1 MTEFTQGIQG
11 VFQKLLTSSSLG
23 LALIY
28 TFGHIIIAMTVVSV
42 MAMDGI
48 IAMPMVMALET
59 MNSGAM
65 ALMIYPLPMFQMT
78 RAVGWKLLLVEVIM
92 ILIH

>member
-1 MTEFTQGIQG
+1 
-11 VFQKLLTSSSLG
+11 
-23 LALIY
+23 
-28 TFGHIIIAMTVVSV
+28 MTVVSV

-48 IAMPMVMALET
+48 IVTQMVMALET

-65 ALMIYPLPMFQMT
+65 ALMIYQLSMFQMI
-78 RAVGWKLLLVEVIM
+78 RVVGWKLLLVEVIM